1 MSSPAAK
8 IDGPALREVTVRDY
22 KRNAERAGVPVD
34 MAAIERLALAD
45 CDTYAAV
52 LRDDRGP
59 STPAPPDPAKEAEK
73 SQALERE
80 IAEKCPGAEL
90 LDEPVQSV
98 PIPLFADKNKPDSKW
113 AAVTSRFAAI
123 CRGANPLAFA
133 YPGASTTEIMRAITS
148 TCEIPALAMEIENLK
163 AHWGMYIALGPAA
176 NKATQ
181 RVLGEPCLFAGMNL
195 LDAGDKYKRLAE
207 DICDRSES
215 KLGSWWTRGL
225 TFRGKR

>member
-52 LRDDRGP
+52 LRDDRVP

-90 LDEPVQSV
+90 LDEPVQST
-98 PIPLFADKNKPDSKW
+98 PIPLLANRNAPDSKW
-113 AAVTSRFAAI
+113 AAATSRVAAI

-133 YPGASTTEIMRAITS
+133 RPGASTTETMKAITS
-148 TCEIPALAMEIENLK
+148 TCEMPDLAMEIERLK
-163 AHWGMYIALGPAA
+163 AHWGLFLALGGHG
-176 NKATQ
+176 TQ
-181 RVLGEPCLFAGMNL
+181 QVLGEVNEFAGMSVADGL
-195 LDAGDKYKRLAE
+195 KKYRREIE